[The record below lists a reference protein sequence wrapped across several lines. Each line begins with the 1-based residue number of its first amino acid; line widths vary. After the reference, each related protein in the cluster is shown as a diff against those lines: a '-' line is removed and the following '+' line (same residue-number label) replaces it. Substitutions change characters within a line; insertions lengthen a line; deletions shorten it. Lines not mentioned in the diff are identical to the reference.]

1 MAMVKRFEIYLV
13 NLDEEISDDPKN
25 TRPALVISPNEM
37 NRHLEHVIIA
47 PIASTKLTY
56 PTRVSVQFLNSE
68 RYVILDQIRSVE
80 TARLVKKVGEAEK
93 GSQKAILDRLAELFA
108 E

>member
-1 MAMVKRFEIYLV
+1 MVKRFEIYLV

-25 TRPALVISPNEM
+25 TRPALVISPDEV
-37 NRHLEHVIIA
+37 NRHLDYVLIA
-47 PIASTKLTY
+47 PISSTKMKY
-56 PTRVSVQFLNSE
+56 PTRVLIQFLNSE
-68 RYVILDQIRSVE
+68 RAVILDQIRSVE
-80 TARLVKKVGEAEK
+80 TARLVKKVGEADK

>member
-13 NLDEEISDDPKN
+13 NLDEEVSDDPKN

-37 NRHLEHVIIA
+37 NDHLENVLIA
-47 PIASTKLTY
+47 PISSTKLKY
-56 PTRVSVQFLNSE
+56 PTRVPIQFLNSE
-68 RYVILDQIRSVE
+68 RAVILDQIRSVE
-80 TARLVKKVGEAEK
+80 TMRLTKKVGEADKESK
-93 GSQKAILDRLAELFA
+93 KAVVSKIAEMFA